1 MPQIAQNVE
10 LPAELDRHRAY
21 LYRYAML
28 QLRDANGA
36 EDVVQETLLAALESR
51 SAFAGRS
58 SLKTWLTGILK
69 HKILDLIR
77 KQVREV
83 SAESLAVGE
92 DPEEARAYAD
102 QFFDK
107 ARTDHWHAEP
117 ATWEDPERSFE
128 QKRFWEAFERC
139 SSVLPQQTA
148 RVFAMRELMGLTT
161 EEICKELGISST
173 NCWVILYRARM
184 ALRECLEL
192 NWFGAQPEQA
202 AEDR

>member
-1 MPQIAQNVE
+1 MPQPAPSTA
-10 LPAELDRHRAY
+10 LPAELEGHRAY

-28 QLRDANGA
+28 QLRDASGA

-69 HKILDLIR
+69 HKITDLIR
-77 KQVREV
+77 SQSREV
-83 SAESLAVGE
+83 QPEALRTGD

-102 QFFDK
+102 QFFDR
-107 ARTDHWHAEP
+107 ARRDHWHAP
-117 ATWEDPERSFE
+117 PQAWEDPELSLE
-128 QKRFWEAFERC
+128 QKRFWEVFERC
-139 SSVLPQQTA
+139 SAALPRQTA
-148 RVFAMRELMGLTT
+148 RVFAMRELMGLST
-161 EEICKELGISST
+161 ESICKELDISPT

-192 NWFGAQPEQA
+192 NWFGEPQA
-202 AEDR
+202 RDPA

>member
-1 MPQIAQNVE
+1 MPPTAPNIE
-10 LPAELDRHRAY
+10 LPADLDSHRSY

-28 QLRDANGA
+28 QLRDASGA

-69 HKILDLIR
+69 HKILDRIR
-77 KQVREV
+77 KQAREV
-83 SAESLAVGE
+83 SAEGLATGD
-92 DPEEARAYAD
+92 DPEETRAYAD

-107 ARTDHWHAEP
+107 TRGDHWHTGP

-128 QKRFWEAFERC
+128 QKRFWETFEHC
-139 SSVLPQQTA
+139 SAGLPPQTA
-148 RVFAMRELMGLTT
+148 RVFAMRELMGLST
-161 EEICKELGISST
+161 EDICKELGISPT

-192 NWFGAQPEQA
+192 NWFGGAKARQEP
-202 AEDR
+202 

>member
-1 MPQIAQNVE
+1 MPQIAQNIE
-10 LPAELDRHRAY
+10 LPAELDSHRAY
-21 LYRYAML
+21 LYRYAMQ

-58 SLKTWLTGILK
+58 SLRTWLTGILK

-107 ARTDHWHAEP
+107 ARTDVPTTGMRNPRRGRTPSAP
-117 ATWEDPERSFE
+117 SSRSDSGRRSSAVLRSCPSK
-128 QKRFWEAFERC
+128 QPGCSRC
-139 SSVLPQQTA
+139 GS
-148 RVFAMRELMGLTT
+148 
-161 EEICKELGISST
+161 
-173 NCWVILYRARM
+173 
-184 ALRECLEL
+184 
-192 NWFGAQPEQA
+192 
-202 AEDR
+202 